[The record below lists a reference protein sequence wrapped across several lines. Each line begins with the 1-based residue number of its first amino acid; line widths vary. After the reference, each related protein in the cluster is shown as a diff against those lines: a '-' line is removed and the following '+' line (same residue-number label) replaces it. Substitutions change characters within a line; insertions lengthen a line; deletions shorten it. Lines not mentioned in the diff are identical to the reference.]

1 MSWQYETGTLVTVSY
16 SDRRITGRNDVAR
29 AARGTC
35 TAPRMVR
42 FWLWLT
48 GAVIC
53 IAGCGNDLG
62 YPREADGEV
71 DGGVDEPS
79 SERDMLPCD
88 VQTFLADHCQGCHGA
103 QPVNGAPMS
112 LVTYRDLT
120 TTNANG
126 VMIAQR
132 ALTRLQSAAAPMPP
146 PPATA
151 GTATDLSAFEAWV
164 TAGAPPGDCTAAPG
178 PFDGPPVCTSGRM
191 WTGGDRESPLMHPGN
206 ACIACHAQRG
216 SRGGDDDAPRFSIA
230 GTVYPTGHEP
240 NDCNGAPSA
249 TVEVTD
255 ATGGVTSLPVNA
267 AGNFFTSAAI
277 AAPFHVAVV
286 ANGKR
291 RAMGASPPTGDCN
304 SCHTQTGANM
314 APGRIA
320 LP

>member
-1 MSWQYETGTLVTVSY
+1 MACS
-16 SDRRITGRNDVAR
+16 
-29 AARGTC
+29 
-35 TAPRMVR
+35 
-42 FWLWLT
+42 WLWLT
-48 GAVIC
+48 AAAIC

-62 YPREADGEV
+62 YPLEV
-71 DGGVDEPS
+71 DGGLDEPPS
-79 SERDMLPCD
+79 EPPSERDLLPCG
-88 VQTFLADHCQGCHGA
+88 VQTFLADHCQGCHA
-103 QPVNGAPMS
+103 AEPVNGAPMS

-120 TTNANG
+120 TKNDNG

-132 ALTRLQSAAAPMPP
+132 ALTRLQSTAAPMPP
-146 PPATA
+146 PPAPA
-151 GTATDLSAFEAWV
+151 ATATDISAFEAWV
-164 TAGAPPGDCTAAPG
+164 TSGAPPGDCTAAPG
-178 PFDGPPVCTSGRM
+178 PFDGPLVCTSGKM
-191 WTGGDRESPLMHPGN
+191 WTGGERESPLMHPGN
-206 ACIACHAQRG
+206 ACITCHAQRR
-216 SRGGDDDAPRFSIA
+216 SKGDDDAPRFTIA

-255 ATGGVTSLPVNA
+255 ATGAVTSLPVNA

-277 AAPFHVAVV
+277 AAPFHLAVV

-304 SCHTQTGANM
+304 SCHTPDGANM

>member
-1 MSWQYETGTLVTVSY
+1 
-16 SDRRITGRNDVAR
+16 
-29 AARGTC
+29 
-35 TAPRMVR
+35 MVR
-42 FWLWLT
+42 SWLWFT
-48 GAVIC
+48 ATAIC

-62 YPREADGEV
+62 YPLGGAGEV
-71 DGGVDEPS
+71 DGGVDELPS
-79 SERDMLPCD
+79 GRNTLPCD
-88 VQTFLADHCQGCHGA
+88 VQAFLADHCQSCHA
-103 QPVNGAPMS
+103 AEPVNGAPIS

-120 TTNANG
+120 SKNANG

-132 ALTRLQSAAAPMPP
+132 ALTRLQSNAAPMPP
-146 PPATA
+146 PPAPA
-151 GTATDLSAFEAWV
+151 ATATDISAFEAWV
-164 TAGAPPGDCTAAPG
+164 TAGACTAAPG
-178 PFDGPPVCTSGRM
+178 PFDGPPVCTSGTM

-206 ACIACHAQRG
+206 ACITCHAQLQPR
-216 SRGGDDDAPRFSIA
+216 RGGDDAPRFTVA

-255 ATGGVTSLPVNA
+255 ATGTVTSLPVNA
-267 AGNFFTSAAI
+267 AGNFFTTAAI

-304 SCHTQTGANM
+304 SCHTQAGASM